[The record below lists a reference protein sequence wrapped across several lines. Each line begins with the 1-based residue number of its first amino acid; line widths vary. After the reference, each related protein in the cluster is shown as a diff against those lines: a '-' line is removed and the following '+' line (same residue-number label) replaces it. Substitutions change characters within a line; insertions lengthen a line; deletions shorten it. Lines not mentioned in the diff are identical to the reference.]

1 MGRTLTVKSAILF
14 RPISIMAIKFFWN
27 EVWDALNAETTRS
40 LYLIQL
46 PKKAWR
52 RIKWRVLEA
61 QTDRI
66 NLKTLKNI
74 I

>member
-46 PKKAWR
+46 KRLGGELNGECLKLR
-52 RIKWRVLEA
+52 
-61 QTDRI
+61 QTESI
-66 NLKTLKNI
+66 
-74 I
+74 